1 MKGIPQQHLL
11 QIQVDTLFVTSRS
24 GRIMRCAGPDRAP
37 APRLHLALGAS
48 GAIVRVRDDI
58 DPRIADEIETLA
70 AREFPLTNPSA
81 SPRFSDEYRQL
92 LEVDE
97 PLTDHHF
104 GVIHHLPH
112 RTPWNGEVTLV
123 CHGTPEGEALVAR
136 IARDGMPDD
145 LVDAGFVDL
154 SHFWEPWCVALVEDK
169 IASLAFA
176 VRLGEKG
183 AELGTMAA
191 VGAARKLIEQE
202 IAGIDGLVLANHN
215 APAQS
220 VISGTRAAVQTAIGR
235 LREIEVEVTELPV
248 AAAFHPRRTLSS
260 RG

>member
-1 MKGIPQQHLL
+1 MNDLAQHRLL

-24 GRIMRCAGPDRAP
+24 GRIVRCAGPDRAP
-37 APRLHLALGAS
+37 APRLHLALGAG

-70 AREFPLTNPSA
+70 LREFPLTSPSA

-92 LEVDE
+92 LGIVE

-112 RTPWNGEVTLV
+112 QTRWSGDVTLIS
-123 CHGTPEGEALVAR
+123 HGTPEGETLIAK
-136 IARDGMPDD
+136 IARDGMPQD

-154 SHFWEPWCVALVEDK
+154 SHFWEPWCVALVEEK

-176 VRLGEKG
+176 VRLGEQG
-183 AELGTMAA
+183 AELGVNTLPAYRSRGLAAA
-191 VGAARKLIEQE
+191 VTAGWSAIPSLQTRPLFYATHRDNVSSQRVIARL
-202 IAGIDGLVLANHN
+202 GLPFLGV
-215 APAQS
+215 
-220 VISGTRAAVQTAIGR
+220 R
-235 LREIEVEVTELPV
+235 LQI
-248 AAAFHPRRTLSS
+248 
-260 RG
+260 

>member
-112 RTPWNGEVTLV
+112 RTPWNGEVTLA

-183 AELGTMAA
+183 AELGVNTLPAYRSRGLAAA
-191 VGAARKLIEQE
+191 VTAGWSAIPALQTRPLFYATHRDNTSSQRVIARLGLPFL
-202 IAGIDGLVLANHN
+202 GI
-215 APAQS
+215 
-220 VISGTRAAVQTAIGR
+220 R
-235 LREIEVEVTELPV
+235 LQI
-248 AAAFHPRRTLSS
+248 
-260 RG
+260 